1 MAGAALPG
9 RLIWRAARVVGIIN
23 ETPRVRT
30 IMLDCP
36 GWPGHLA
43 GQHVDVRLTAD
54 DGYQAQRSYSIASAP
69 GDDTLALTVE
79 RIDDGEVSPYFVGE
93 LHMGDEFEIRGPI
106 GGYFVWSKMRGGP
119 LLLIA
124 GGSGIVPL
132 RCIMRQHAAVLSD
145 APIRLLYS
153 VRAQSEIIYRH
164 ELDQFASTG
173 AEVVFTLTRE
183 WPDDWTGY
191 RRRIDAD
198 LLREVAWPSDT
209 RPLAY
214 VCGPTAFVERAA
226 NGLVSLGYEPDRIKT
241 ERFGPTSD
249 ATSRTE

>member
-153 VRAQSEIIYRH
+153 VRSQSEIIYRH

-226 NGLVSLGYEPDRIKT
+226 NELVSLGYEPDRIKT

-249 ATSRTE
+249 TVQVFS